1 MAIYVPQSILG
12 DILFLP
18 CLFVCSLVCLF
29 ASHFYIYHNLCNIK
43 DSNLIFGMHV
53 FLMELHILSGER
65 SRSKS
70 SFKVKGQGQRSNLAI
85 LKIAT
90 WYLACMCTSWSCTFW
105 VVKGQG
111 HPSMSKVKFK
121 GHIYEGGCTKC
132 FTNTSC
138 FSWNQKKALNSEMAV
153 RHRVCYYF
161 IRLFL
166 LFHVIWVFLM
176 FLVSYVC

>member
-121 GHIYEGGCTKC
+121 GHIYKGGVQSVSQTHLVSAGIRKKLLTVKWLSDIAFVIILSGYSYC
-132 FTNTSC
+132 FMLFEC
-138 FSWNQKKALNSEMAV
+138 FSCS
-153 RHRVCYYF
+153 
-161 IRLFL
+161 
-166 LFHVIWVFLM
+166 
-176 FLVSYVC
+176 